1 MAKPLRNA
9 RRANAHSAARE
20 GRLVF
25 TPAMV
30 TFSECA
36 GFYTAEALDLGSR
49 VFGWDREFDSL
60 RASHVTCGVDPDAR
74 GAAVAIKIDFSITDA
89 VEQATIVSADVLR
102 PDKRGTIVNGASV
115 FQSSSFFG
123 IHQFEDVTCD
133 SLIERGTKM
142 GNLKA
147 GMAMGAWFGA
157 ISATQ
162 ARFPYARNYHTC
174 EFVDATTWTH
184 GLFGKNA
191 PSKRD
196 RCSIITSWLPLLEP
210 EMRDL
215 RAADREGVADAALI
229 GIYALARVALVALVA
244 SRRARMLDLFND
256 ETHGVLHAAHGRRAR
271 RHPRHRALETRLALA
286 LGRLAPTGALNPGS
300 DVRRVLRAS
309 LLAGARYDADR
320 STGPRG
326 ESRLD
331 PRGGV
336 VHRPH
341 GCYHSL
347 ILGWVR
353 PGGR

>member
-1 MAKPLRNA
+1 MAKRLRNA

-157 ISATQ
+157 ICATQ

-229 GIYALARVALVALVA
+229 GIYALARVRADLAVSCFPQRPIGVPDFEFFREVDTYSTLVVEELK
-244 SRRARMLDLFND
+244 SMLRSA
-256 ETHGVLHAAHGRRAR
+256 GVLI
-271 RHPRHRALETRLALA
+271 PRGATTRDAILDVVHDALE
-286 LGRLAPTGALNPGS
+286 
-300 DVRRVLRAS
+300 
-309 LLAGARYDADR
+309 
-320 STGPRG
+320 
-326 ESRLD
+326 
-331 PRGGV
+331 
-336 VHRPH
+336 
-341 GCYHSL
+341 
-347 ILGWVR
+347 
-353 PGGR
+353 